1 MAQYN
6 KRIDKSGV
14 LEKRHSKRDKRKGG
28 QDDGPASSPRK
39 SRAYARSN
47 QNSPSRRKSVARP
60 KENSP

>member
-39 SRAYARSN
+39 SRA
-47 QNSPSRRKSVARP
+47 
-60 KENSP
+60 